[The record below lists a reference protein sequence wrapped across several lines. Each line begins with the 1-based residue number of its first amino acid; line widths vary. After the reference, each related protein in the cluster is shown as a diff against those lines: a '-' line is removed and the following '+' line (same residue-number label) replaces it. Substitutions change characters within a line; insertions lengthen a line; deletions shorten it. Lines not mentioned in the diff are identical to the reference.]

1 MRGWYCW
8 VKTCPTSVEA
18 PVSVF
23 YRIVDG
29 RIVEFRGQLD
39 MMILMEQLGVI
50 ASPQQAE
57 V

>member
-29 RIVEFRGQLD
+29 RIVEFRGQL
-39 MMILMEQLGVI
+39 MSLMQQLGVI
-50 ASPQQAE
+50 GSPQQAE